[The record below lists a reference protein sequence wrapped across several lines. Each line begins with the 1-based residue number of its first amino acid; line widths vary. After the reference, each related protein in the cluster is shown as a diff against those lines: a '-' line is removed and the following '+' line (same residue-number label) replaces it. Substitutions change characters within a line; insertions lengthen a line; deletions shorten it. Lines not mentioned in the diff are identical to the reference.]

1 MFQIHAVQNN
11 TFWFRKELMMGGGEA
26 TNSQMNIYSLP
37 AVNPPVGKEQ
47 SETSLYVSA
56 TQLCVAKGLQKYKS
70 ENEGC

>member
-1 MFQIHAVQNN
+1 LIQKRTHD
-11 TFWFRKELMMGGGEA
+11 GGGGGNQFTDEHLQFA
-26 TNSQMNIYSLP
+26 SGQ
-37 AVNPPVGKEQ
+37 PPVGKEQ